1 MSHEYHMNIT
11 WMAIYN
17 YFIISIV
24 DFLKR
29 CQHPDGGFGGMCF
42 LFTCVSWLLHYL
54 WFKLLG
60 GPGQYPHLAPT
71 YAAVLALCIIGTQEA
86 YDAID
91 RYIKWILTE
100 MSVHL
105 SISQCIHPSMHPSI
119 YLSIHPSFHPSM
131 HPSICPSIH

>member
-1 MSHEYHMNIT
+1 
-11 WMAIYN
+11 MAIYN

-29 CQHPDGGFGGMCF
+29 CQHPDGGFGGMCC
-42 LFTCVSWLLHYL
+42 LFTCFMTASLSL
-54 WFKLLG
+54 KLLG

-91 RYIKWILTE
+91 RYTK
-100 MSVHL
+100 
-105 SISQCIHPSMHPSI
+105 
-119 YLSIHPSFHPSM
+119 
-131 HPSICPSIH
+131 